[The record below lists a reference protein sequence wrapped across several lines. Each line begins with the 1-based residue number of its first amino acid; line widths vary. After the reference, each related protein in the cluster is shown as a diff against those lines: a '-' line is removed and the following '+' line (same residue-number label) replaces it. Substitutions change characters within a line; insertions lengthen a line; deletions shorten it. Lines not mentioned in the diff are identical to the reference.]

1 MTTDNK
7 TLAVDVLAVMDRE
20 AKLARH
26 YRIEN
31 GAVKVAEEA
40 SADACAAR
48 EAVAELMEA
57 GAAYAEIVASSDNWT
72 GDEHMY
78 FAQMAGAELDS
89 SRWVVIQM
97 AQSRFESALAR
108 VKGESA

>member
-31 GAVKVAEEA
+31 GAVKIAEEA

-48 EAVAELMEA
+48 AAFAELIEAVEAERKGDYFDSEVEFWSDFSNRRRKQKERV
-57 GAAYAEIVASSDNWT
+57 AA
-72 GDEHMY
+72 
-78 FAQMAGAELDS
+78 
-89 SRWVVIQM
+89 
-97 AQSRFESALAR
+97 ALAR
-108 VKGESA
+108 AKGESA